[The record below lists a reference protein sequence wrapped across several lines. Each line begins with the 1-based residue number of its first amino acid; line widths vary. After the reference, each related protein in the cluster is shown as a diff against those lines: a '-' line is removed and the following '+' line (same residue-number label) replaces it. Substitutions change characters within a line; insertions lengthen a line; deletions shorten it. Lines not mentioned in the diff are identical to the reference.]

1 MFSRFPPFVWTVLAI
16 LFLFF
21 FLVLRAP
28 VWAAD
33 STVSLSPWVEL
44 VQPYVVQIVGYGLAL
59 FVGWLAELTRRKL
72 NLSIDASHREA
83 LRAAL
88 MNAASLLIAKGGASL
103 AGKSVDLRSPVIA
116 DAVRYVEAAAPA
128 AIAHLGKSVDLSPA
142 AIAEK
147 VLAKVPQIS
156 ASPAAPTGGA

>member
-1 MFSRFPPFVWTVLAI
+1 MRSPLAWTALAVLS
-16 LFLFF
+16 LVV
-21 FLVLRAP
+21 FLVLPALA
-28 VWAAD
+28 WAAD
-33 STVSLSPWVEL
+33 STVSLSPLVEMA
-44 VQPYVVQIVGYGLAL
+44 QPYVIQIVGYGLAL
-59 FVGWLAELTRRKL
+59 FVAWLAELTRRKL

-147 VLAKVPQIS
+147 VLAKVPQIA